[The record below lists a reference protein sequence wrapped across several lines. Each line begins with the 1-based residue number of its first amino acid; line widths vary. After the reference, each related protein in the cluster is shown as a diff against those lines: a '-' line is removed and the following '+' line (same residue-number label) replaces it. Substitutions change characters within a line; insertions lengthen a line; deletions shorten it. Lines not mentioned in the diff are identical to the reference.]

1 MNKLFLAIALASLAA
16 CAQASTPAN
25 KYYVLDS
32 SGSYPV
38 IAEVTKEQACAH
50 KAQPMINDYKP
61 PVLSLIKDE
70 CSNGKIHPNAVV
82 LIQEKKLPVALA
94 AEKQ

>member
-1 MNKLFLAIALASLAA
+1 MYKSLVALLLASLAT
-16 CAQASTPAN
+16 CAQANTSAN

-38 IAEVTKEQACAH
+38 IVEVTKEQACAH
-50 KAQPMINDYKP
+50 KAKPMVGDYKP

-82 LIQEKKLPVALA
+82 LIQEKKLPLALA
-94 AEKQ
+94 TEKQ